1 MGVYVGSAWKMLR
14 ASEAKFE
21 GLLES
26 APDAIVIVNRTGQI
40 VLVNS
45 QTEKLFGYRRDELL
59 GQPVEVLVPERFR
72 ETHVGQREGYVAR
85 PRTRPMGAGLDLAG
99 RRKDGTEFPVE
110 ISLSPQETED
120 GLLITAFIRD
130 VTERKRYEQERRE
143 RELLRAEQLMA
154 LGQVA
159 AGVAHELRNPLT
171 SIKGLV
177 QVNRK
182 EAEARGLPAE
192 DLRIIEQEIRR
203 MERTL
208 QTFLDFAR
216 PPQPHRRR
224 LDVAAVVERV
234 LSLVAGR
241 ASKQQVAVQFQKPEA
256 PVLVDADQD
265 QIQQLL
271 LNLVLNGLD
280 AMPHGGTLEI
290 VLRTPRAGR
299 LELQV
304 RDTGPGILPQLLPR
318 IFEPFV
324 SSKETGLG
332 LGLAVSRR
340 IAENHAGTLS
350 AHNRPEGGASFVLTL
365 PVPATG

>member
-1 MGVYVGSAWKMLR
+1 MPR

-26 APDAIVIVNRTGQI
+26 APDAIVIVNRDGRI
-40 VLVNS
+40 VLVNT
-45 QTEKLFGYRRDELL
+45 QTEKLFGYRREELL
-59 GQPVEVLVPERFR
+59 GQPVEELVPERFR
-72 ETHVGQREGYVAR
+72 EAHVGQREGYMAR
-85 PRTRPMGAGLDLAG
+85 PRTRPMGAGLELTG
-99 RRKDGTEFPVE
+99 RRKDGSEFPVE
-110 ISLSPQETED
+110 ISLSPLETED
-120 GLLITAFIRD
+120 GLLVTAFIRD
-130 VTERKRYEQERRE
+130 VTERKRLEQERRE

-154 LGQVA
+154 LGQIA

-224 LDVAAVVERV
+224 LDLAVVVERV

-241 ASKQQVAVQFQKPEA
+241 ASKQQVAVRFQQPDA
-256 PVLVDADQD
+256 GVLVDADQD

-280 AMPHGGTLEI
+280 AMPRGGTLEI
-290 VLRTPRAGR
+290 TLHSPLDGQIEVQVL
-299 LELQV
+299 
-304 RDTGPGILPQLLPR
+304 DTGPGILPQLLPR

-324 SSKETGLG
+324 SGKETGLG

-340 IAENHAGTLS
+340 IAEDHAGTLS
-350 AHNRPEGGASFVLTL
+350 AANRPEGGAHFVLSL
-365 PVPATG
+365 PAPTTA

>member
-1 MGVYVGSAWKMLR
+1 MLHI
-14 ASEAKFE
+14 SKAKFQE
-21 GLLES
+21 LLES
-26 APDAIVIVNRTGQI
+26 APDAIVVVNRDGRI

-45 QTEKLFGYRRDELL
+45 QTEKLFGYQREELL

-72 ETHVGQREGYVAR
+72 VRHADQRADYMTR
-85 PRTRPMGAGLDLAG
+85 PHTRPMGAGLDLAG
-99 RRKDGTEFPVE
+99 RRKDGSEFPVE
-110 ISLSPQETED
+110 ISLSPLETED
-120 GLLITAFIRD
+120 GLLVTGFIRD
-130 VTERKRYEQERRE
+130 VTDRKRREQEQRE
-143 RELLRAEQLMA
+143 RELLRAEQMMA
-154 LGQVA
+154 LGHVA

-171 SIKGLV
+171 SVKGLL

-224 LDVAAVVERV
+224 LDLAAVMERV
-234 LSLVAGR
+234 LALVTGR
-241 ASKQQVAVQFQKPEA
+241 ASKQRVAVRYQQPEA
-256 PVLVDADQD
+256 GVFIDADQD

-271 LNLVLNGLD
+271 LNLVLNALD
-280 AMPHGGTLEI
+280 AMPRGGTLDV
-290 VLRTPRAGR
+290 VLCPPLDGR
-299 LELQV
+299 VELRV
-304 RDTGPGILPQLLPR
+304 LDTGPGIAPQLLSR

-340 IAENHAGTLS
+340 IAEDHSGTLS
-350 AHNRPEGGASFVLTL
+350 ASNRPGGGASFVLTL
-365 PVPATG
+365 PVPGAA